1 MNRYLA
7 TLPLLTGLLLAP
19 ACIQQETTHT
29 LYMSPDGVLVWTS
42 LECDIRSDARTP
54 FDRAR
59 EEGEFLDR
67 LATGMHPIP
76 VAFKHL
82 GADPVQIRFLR
93 QKRPYVVMTE
103 ARFASIDRTLQRL
116 LDEIQLVGTA
126 VITEDGSERTLTV
139 TIERPSEQFEL
150 AEDNPVLPLVDPAVP
165 YRCVLTEGRFVSAIG
180 FRVSGDGVI
189 AVLDEKIFEE
199 LDEPGDV
206 VRLSL
211 TWTAAPPP
219 GV

>member
-1 MNRYLA
+1 
-7 TLPLLTGLLLAP
+7 
-19 ACIQQETTHT
+19 
-29 LYMSPDGVLVWTS
+29 
-42 LECDIRSDARTP
+42 
-54 FDRAR
+54 
-59 EEGEFLDR
+59 
-67 LATGMHPIP
+67 
-76 VAFKHL
+76 
-82 GADPVQIRFLR
+82 
-93 QKRPYVVMTE
+93 
-103 ARFASIDRTLQRL
+103 
-116 LDEIQLVGTA
+116 
-126 VITEDGSERTLTV
+126 V

-211 TWTAAPPP
+211 TWTAASPP